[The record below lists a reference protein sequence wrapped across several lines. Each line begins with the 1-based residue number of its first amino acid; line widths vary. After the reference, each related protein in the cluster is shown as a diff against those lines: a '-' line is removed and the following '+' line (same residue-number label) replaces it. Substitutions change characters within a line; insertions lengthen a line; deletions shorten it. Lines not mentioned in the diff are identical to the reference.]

1 MDFESLKKL
10 AQDALATAKDAAGK
24 ATASAVQGVRSVAP
38 ESFENVVK
46 SVTDTASTVA
56 GRVTGKATGA
66 VETLRENPLGQSI
79 AEGANTLAKTAV
91 SAGGRIARAAQA
103 ASEAF
108 MAEPPGEAAPSGKGK
123 ATSMGVPPPPNT
135 QQPWPAGEF
144 RESSWLEFMAPG
156 RECAR
161 VS

>member
-1 MDFESLKKL
+1 MLL
-10 AQDALATAKDAAGK
+10 LTACPVGTKIADIEKDPGK
-24 ATASAVQGVRSVAP
+24 YASKDV
-38 ESFENVVK
+38 
-46 SVTDTASTVA
+46 TVA

-79 AEGANTLAKTAV
+79 AEGATTLAKTAV
-91 SAGGRIARAAQA
+91 SAGGRIARAGQA

-135 QQPWPAGEF
+135 QQP
-144 RESSWLEFMAPG
+144 
-156 RECAR
+156 
-161 VS
+161 